1 MAKTVTARR
10 ATAKQKTEAPSAR
23 PAPAEGGGMNAA
35 VQAWGPVGEYV
46 TDAMQ
51 RTILFWDVMRQ
62 RSAQYYE
69 QKAKAVPHVLSFDAE
84 LVLDGR
90 TFAKPVNYL
99 LVRIHAPDGVATDP
113 RKRPSSTSSASKLS
127 TCGTAFAFCS

>member
-1 MAKTVTARR
+1 MRWQRPRRR
-10 ATAKQKTEAPSAR
+10 AARPRNRRREPRSAR
-23 PAPAEGGGMNAA
+23 PAPTAGGDDANAA
-35 VQAWGPVGEYV
+35 LQAWGPVGEYV

-84 LVLDGR
+84 PVLDGR

-99 LVRIHAPDGVATDP
+99 LVRIHARRTG
-113 RKRPSSTSSASKLS
+113 
-127 TCGTAFAFCS
+127 